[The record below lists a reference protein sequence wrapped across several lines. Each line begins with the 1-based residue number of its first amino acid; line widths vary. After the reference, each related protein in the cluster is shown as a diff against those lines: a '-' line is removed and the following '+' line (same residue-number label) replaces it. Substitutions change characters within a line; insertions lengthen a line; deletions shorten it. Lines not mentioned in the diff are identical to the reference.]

1 MRIKETLSSR
11 ERVKL
16 ALEHKET
23 DRVPISMICSGFN
36 PPIHAAFNDYLEK
49 EHKTDLNTYISS
61 ILDAGEFRHTEG
73 YKPKLSTGVDIWGVK
88 RKPVSYGSGSYDEI
102 AFYPLANAKTPDD
115 IKKHPWPSTGQFDY
129 STYPGSI
136 EKLKSGRDIYIILSN
151 AKDMDPIALKSQY
164 GDRLCFE
171 GGICVQKIL
180 PFGTEEEVIDE
191 TKKLIDVLSKN
202 GGYILGPSHCIQAG
216 TPPENIHSMF
226 ETALSY
232 KKVEINS

>member
-1 MRIKETLSSR
+1 MRIKGTLSSR

-36 PPIHAAFNDYLEK
+36 PPIHAAF
-49 EHKTDLNTYISS
+49 
-61 ILDAGEFRHTEG
+61 
-73 YKPKLSTGVDIWGVK
+73 
-88 RKPVSYGSGSYDEI
+88 
-102 AFYPLANAKTPDD
+102 
-115 IKKHPWPSTGQFDY
+115 FDY
-129 STYPGSI
+129 SIYPGSI

-151 AKDMDPIALKSQY
+151 AKDMGPIALKSQY

-216 TPPENIHSMF
+216 TPPENIHGMF

-232 KKVEINS
+232 KK